1 MTWEQ
6 RLLRARRV
14 GHFSQV
20 DKGLVREWP
29 SCAVGEKYHIKR
41 KKGGME
47 ISILNVNMEIENLGL
62 DFMRAINKD
71 EVYTALILYDKIQWS
86 ARRKPK

>member
-20 DKGLVREWP
+20 DKRLVNDWP
-29 SCAVGEKYHIKR
+29 TCAIGEKYHIKR
-41 KKGGME
+41 NTGLSKVTVEG
-47 ISILNVNMEIENLGL
+47 ENLGL
-62 DFMRAINKD
+62 DFMRAVAQD
-71 EVYTALILYDKIQWS
+71 EIYTALIVYDKIQ
-86 ARRKPK
+86 KKG